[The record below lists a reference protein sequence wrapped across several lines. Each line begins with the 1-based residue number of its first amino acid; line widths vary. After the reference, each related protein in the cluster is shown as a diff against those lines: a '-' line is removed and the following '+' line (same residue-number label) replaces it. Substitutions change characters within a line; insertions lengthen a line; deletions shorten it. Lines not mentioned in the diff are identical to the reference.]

1 MKNTEFYTVDKEKLF
16 HLINTV
22 IGLYQVIDDHYIL
35 VTASLNHGER
45 AKKSEMRALT
55 VGLIDECFELL
66 ESIGCPRFALR
77 EDDEAEMFEGILD
90 MLGIDFGTYETDN
103 EDAETEPSNLECLLN
118 QLCAALTEGK
128 QITVSA
134 NINIDSEK
142 EE

>member
-45 AKKSEMRALT
+45 AKKGEMRVLT
-55 VGLIDECFELL
+55 AGLISECFELL

-77 EDDEAEMFEGILD
+77 EDDEDEMFEGILD
-90 MLGIDFGTYETDN
+90 MLGIDFGTDEADD
-103 EDAETEPSNLECLLN
+103 EETETEQSNLESLLN
-118 QLCAALTEGK
+118 QICAALTAGK
-128 QITVSA
+128 QMTVSA

>member
-55 VGLIDECFELL
+55 AALTDECFELL
-66 ESIGCPRFALR
+66 ESIGCPRYALH
-77 EDDEAEMFEGILD
+77 EDDEDVMFEGILD
-90 MLGIDFGTYETDN
+90 MLGIDFGAYETDN

-134 NINIDSEK
+134 DINIDSEK

>member
-66 ESIGCPRFALR
+66 ESIGCPRYALH
-77 EDDEAEMFEGILD
+77 EDDEDEMFECILD
-90 MLGIDFGTYETDN
+90 MLGIDFDAYETDN

-134 NINIDSEK
+134 DINIDSEK

>member
-1 MKNTEFYTVDKEKLF
+1 MKNAEFYTVDKEKLF

-35 VTASLNHGER
+35 VTASLNRGER

-55 VGLIDECFELL
+55 VGLTDEFFELL
-66 ESIGCPRFALR
+66 ESIGCPRVALR
-77 EDDEAEMFEGILD
+77 EDDEDEMFEGILD
-90 MLGIDFGTYETDN
+90 MLGIDFGTDEADD
-103 EDAETEPSNLECLLN
+103 EEIETEQSNLESLLN

-134 NINIDSEK
+134 DINIDSKK

>member
-1 MKNTEFYTVDKEKLF
+1 MENV
-16 HLINTV
+16 
-22 IGLYQVIDDHYIL
+22 Q
-35 VTASLNHGER
+35 
-45 AKKSEMRALT
+45 KKSEMRALT

-118 QLCAALTEGK
+118 QLCAALTAGK

>member
-1 MKNTEFYTVDKEKLF
+1 MKNAEFYTVDKEKLF

-22 IGLYQVIDDHYIL
+22 IGMYQVIDDHYIL
-35 VTASLNHGER
+35 VTASLNRGER

-55 VGLIDECFELL
+55 SGLTDECFELL
-66 ESIGCPRFALR
+66 ESIGCSRFALH
-77 EDDEAEMFEGILD
+77 EDDEDEMFEGILD
-90 MLGIDFGTYETDN
+90 MLGIDFGTCEADS

-118 QLCAALTEGK
+118 QICAALTAGK

>member
-1 MKNTEFYTVDKEKLF
+1 
-16 HLINTV
+16 
-22 IGLYQVIDDHYIL
+22 
-35 VTASLNHGER
+35 
-45 AKKSEMRALT
+45 MRALT
-55 VGLIDECFELL
+55 AGLTNEFFELL
-66 ESIGCPRFALR
+66 ESIGCSRVALR

-90 MLGIDFGTYETDN
+90 MLGIDFGTYEADN

>member
-16 HLINTV
+16 HLINAV
-22 IGLYQVIDDHYIL
+22 IGMYQVIDDHYML

-55 VGLIDECFELL
+55 AGLTNEFFELL
-66 ESIGCPRFALR
+66 ESIGCPRVALR
-77 EDDEAEMFEGILD
+77 EDDEDEMFEGILD
-90 MLGIDFGTYETDN
+90 MLGIDFGTDEADD
-103 EDAETEPSNLECLLN
+103 EETETEQSNLESLLN

-134 NINIDSEK
+134 DINIDSKK